1 MTSKTPNGNQG
12 EQKSKFAETIDS
24 IKKDQKIESLV
35 TYAKNNTQDTV
46 AYVLLL
52 LGIVWIF
59 INSFYGGIL
68 VGLVAG
74 FYYGTDI
81 IAHVKNA
88 NQTINEMG
96 IPRALVLGLTLVA
109 FFILAPGIFIGAAI
123 SAGIKQ
129 VVKG

>member
-1 MTSKTPNGNQG
+1 MTSKTPNEKKGTS
-12 EQKSKFAETIDS
+12 KSKFSETIDS

-35 TYAKNNTQDTV
+35 SYAKANTQDTI
-46 AYVLLL
+46 AYVLLF

-59 INSFYGGIL
+59 LNSFYGGIL

-74 FYYGTDI
+74 YYYGSDI
-81 IAHVKNA
+81 LTYVKHA
-88 NQTINEMG
+88 NQTINDMG

-123 SAGIKQ
+123 AAGIRR